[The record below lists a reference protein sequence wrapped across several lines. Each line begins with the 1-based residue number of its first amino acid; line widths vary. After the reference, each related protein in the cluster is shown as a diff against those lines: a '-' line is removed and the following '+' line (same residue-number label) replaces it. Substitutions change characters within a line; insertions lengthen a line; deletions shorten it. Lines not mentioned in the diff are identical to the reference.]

1 MSRALLLILTLCWG
15 LPAWPECAARLQVPG
30 SKLITPWL
38 AVELAQGRQLQES
51 IDVRVSNAQGCP
63 ALALGADVSVPPDNS
78 SRARLRVAPNGAEI
92 GSSPGAS
99 QPLLALS
106 ADADGNLA
114 IDPVLEWS
122 AQGQALAAGRQELRI
137 RWRLYPADELLP
149 QPLVEQETLL
159 VAEVPAILEVELIA
173 AGARVPLAGANAML
187 DFGEVA
193 SGSERS
199 VDIEVRGNAR
209 AQLSITRPW
218 GELRLRG
225 RPDYTIPYSLLLD
238 GRPAPADGMPQPLEA
253 SGDYSRTRLS
263 VRLGDVE
270 RRAAGVY
277 EDILTLVVAAE

>member
-1 MSRALLLILTLCWG
+1 MTRALLLTLSLCWG
-15 LPAWPECAARLQVPG
+15 MVAHADCAARLQVPG
-30 SKLITPWL
+30 MKRVTPWL
-38 AVELAQGRQLQES
+38 AVELAQGGQLQDTL
-51 IDVRVSNAQGCP
+51 DVRVSDAQGCP
-63 ALALGADVSVPPDNS
+63 ALALGVDVSAPPDNP
-78 SRARLRVAPNGAEI
+78 SRASVRVTPNGAEI
-92 GSSPGAS
+92 GSAPGAS
-99 QPLLALS
+99 QPLLAL
-106 ADADGNLA
+106 AVDADGNLA

-122 AQGQALAAGRQELRI
+122 AQGQALAAGRQEMRI

-149 QPLVEQETLL
+149 QPLVELETLL

-173 AGARVPLAGANAML
+173 AGARLPLAGANAML

-193 SGSERS
+193 SASERS

-209 AQLSITRPW
+209 AQLSITRQW

-238 GRPAPADGMPQPLEA
+238 GHAAPADGMPQALEA
-253 SGDYSRTRLS
+253 TGDYSRTRLG

-277 EDILTLVVAAE
+277 EDILTVVVAAE

>member
-1 MSRALLLILTLCWG
+1 MTRALLLTLTLCWG
-15 LPAWPECAARLQVPG
+15 MHARADCAARLQVAG
-30 SKLITPWL
+30 MKLITPWL
-38 AVELAQGRQLQES
+38 AVELAQGGQLQES
-51 IDVRVSNAQGCP
+51 IDVRVSDAQGCP
-63 ALALGADVSVPPDNS
+63 ALALGADVTVPPDNR
-78 SRARLRVAPNGAEI
+78 SRASLRVAPNGAEI

-137 RWRLYPADELLP
+137 RWRLYPAGALLP
-149 QPLVEQETLL
+149 QPLVELETLL

-173 AGARVPLAGANAML
+173 AGARLPLAGVNAML

-193 SGSERS
+193 SGAERS

-209 AQLSITRPW
+209 AQLSITRQW

-238 GRPAPADGMPQPLEA
+238 GRPAPADGMPQALE
-253 SGDYSRTRLS
+253 SVGDYARTRLA

-277 EDILTLVVAAE
+277 EDVLTLVVAAE

>member
-1 MSRALLLILTLCWG
+1 MTRALLLTLSLCWG
-15 LPAWPECAARLQVPG
+15 MAAHADCAARLQVPG
-30 SKLITPWL
+30 MKRVTPWL
-38 AVELAQGRQLQES
+38 AVELAQGGQLQDTL
-51 IDVRVSNAQGCP
+51 DVRVSDAQGCP
-63 ALALGADVSVPPDNS
+63 ALALGVDVSAPPDNP
-78 SRARLRVAPNGAEI
+78 SRASVRVTPNGAEI
-92 GSSPGAS
+92 GSAPGAS
-99 QPLLALS
+99 QPLLAL
-106 ADADGNLA
+106 AVDADGNLA

-122 AQGQALAAGRQELRI
+122 AQGQALAAGRQEMRI

-149 QPLVEQETLL
+149 QPLVELETLL

-173 AGARVPLAGANAML
+173 AGARLPLAGANAML

-193 SGSERS
+193 SASERS

-209 AQLSITRPW
+209 AQLSITRQW

>member
-1 MSRALLLILTLCWG
+1 MTRALLLTLTLCWG
-15 LPAWPECAARLQVPG
+15 IHAHADCAARLQVAG
-30 SKLITPWL
+30 MKLITPWL
-38 AVELAQGRQLQES
+38 AVELAQGGQLQES
-51 IDVRVSNAQGCP
+51 IDVRVSDAQGCP
-63 ALALGADVSVPPDNS
+63 ALALGVDVSVPPDNR
-78 SRARLRVAPNGAEI
+78 SRASLRAAPNGAEI
-92 GSSPGAS
+92 GSSPGAT

-137 RWRLYPADELLP
+137 RWRLYPADALLP
-149 QPLVEQETLL
+149 QPLVELETLL

-173 AGARVPLAGANAML
+173 AGARLPLAGANAML

-193 SGSERS
+193 SDAERS
-199 VDIEVRGNAR
+199 IDIEVRGNAR
-209 AQLSITRPW
+209 AQLSITRQW

-238 GRPAPADGMPQPLEA
+238 GRPAPADGVPQLLES
-253 SGDYSRTRLS
+253 SGDYSRTRLG

-277 EDILTLVVAAE
+277 EDVLTVVVAAE